1 MFSLFNHANV
11 NNIFITIVCV
21 FFIHFSVRATTT
33 STDDVD
39 LLAIDLFATMVQQY
53 EAFITLD
60 ATKIIAE
67 KFKSTNADEVLLAL
81 NVNIYTM
88 FNFSMFSIQL
98 VLSIC

>member
-1 MFSLFNHANV
+1 MFGL
-11 NNIFITIVCV
+11 ILD
-21 FFIHFSVRATTT
+21 RATTT

-67 KFKSTNADEVLLAL
+67 KFKSNSTDEVLLAL
-81 NVNIYTM
+81 NVNIYTS
-88 FNFSMFSIQL
+88 FTFHCCFKKTSI
-98 VLSIC
+98 

>member
-1 MFSLFNHANV
+1 MVLD
-11 NNIFITIVCV
+11 
-21 FFIHFSVRATTT
+21 RATTT

-67 KFKSTNADEVLLAL
+67 KFKSNSADEVLLAL
-81 NVNIYTM
+81 NVNIYNSHDT
-88 FNFSMFSIQL
+88 FIIL
-98 VLSIC
+98 

>member
-1 MFSLFNHANV
+1 MFSD
-11 NNIFITIVCV
+11 
-21 FFIHFSVRATTT
+21 RATTT

-67 KFKSTNADEVLLAL
+67 KFKSANADEVLLAL
-81 NVNIYTM
+81 NVNICIYNFM
-88 FNFSMFSIQL
+88 FR
-98 VLSIC
+98 LSWWFIEWIAWKKIMKFDMNICVIWIEGDTLKH